1 MNIKILGANGFVG
14 KYLSEKLKNAGHKI
28 FLIHK
33 DQNLNLKTEI
43 NWIQNRSRNENQYC
57 TIINLVGKWRNISQH
72 EIITSNYEY
81 PKNIFI
87 DELNIGDN
95 FIWIQASSYFQLYK
109 SIYGFDKDL
118 YSKYKNSFSSFLRDE
133 TLKNSNLTTLDV
145 FLPHLIGPRQP
156 EERVFSQLALS
167 KIKNKKIDLSS
178 GTAIMPILDVRD
190 FCDFMVEKIHS
201 LERNTHREYE
211 TNYPDVCEI
220 LSLSSHVH
228 SSLVEIWDLC
238 NFSALSQREN
248 EFTDT
253 LALNEIYKINR
264 NLRSLSTSFHDQ
276 IEYLKSKM

>member
-118 YSKYKNSFSSFLRDE
+118 YSKYKNRFSSFLRDE

-211 TNYPDVCEI
+211 TNYPDVREI

-248 EFTDT
+248 EFTDA

-264 NLRSLSTSFHDQ
+264 NLRSLSTSFYDQ
-276 IEYLKSKM
+276 IEYLKSKI